1 MVSNSLHGLAM
12 QFWYYGTMANTLQT
26 LKPSNSAHST
36 KLAEAPCLPFVIT
49 LADKE
54 ITLADKEATRR
65 F

>member
-1 MVSNSLHGLAM
+1 M